1 MGGVTAERGWWLV
14 PPKSLTMGLINV
26 RRRIIHTLCIVVA
39 AGCATTARKPAP
51 ISFDLAVPSGLPAEV
66 RTTGLDEADLLATY
80 NEFMQHLYSTAP
92 PRTLNILALSGGG
105 AGGAF
110 GAGALIG
117 MTRRG
122 DRPRI
127 PMLTGLSLGAF
138 IAPFAFPGSPWGGKF
153 T

>member
-1 MGGVTAERGWWLV
+1 M

-39 AGCATTARKPAP
+39 AGCATTPRKPAP

-110 GAGALIG
+110 GAGALVG

-122 DRPRI
+122 DRPQFQI
-127 PMLTGLSLGAF
+127 VTGLSIGAL
-138 IAPFAFPGSPWGGKF
+138 IAPFAYLGSSWDRK
-153 T
+153 

>member
-1 MGGVTAERGWWLV
+1 M
-14 PPKSLTMGLINV
+14 KTMGLINV
-26 RRRIIHTLCIVVA
+26 RRRIIHTLCAAGIVAA
-39 AGCATTARKPAP
+39 AGCATTPRKPAP

-110 GAGALIG
+110 GAGALVG
-117 MTRRG
+117 MTGLG
-122 DRPRI
+122 DRPQFQI
-127 PMLTGLSLGAF
+127 G
-138 IAPFAFPGSPWGGKF
+138 PGVSI
-153 T
+153 